1 MSSKGNP
8 RDGYHRFTIVLKK
21 LLIIALVSSVTTAFS
36 QKVGLV
42 LSGGGAKGIAHIGV
56 LKALEENEIP
66 IDYIVGTSMGGIIGG
81 CYAAGMSPDAIERM
95 VLSEDFLRWVNGY
108 PESKVNYHYARSE
121 DGPYFLKLNLS
132 LDSTFSF
139 QFNSSLA
146 NDVSLNFALAEK
158 MAQAAAISNNNF
170 DSLFVPLRVVAADV
184 FTQSEVV
191 LKKGSLSDALR
202 ATQTVPF
209 FYNPIRVD
217 GRYLFDGGVY
227 NNFPV
232 DVIQREFKPD
242 VIVGSNVSSK
252 IFNEYPYDQD
262 DKLIANSLLYM
273 LLDKSDPSA
282 IPESG
287 VYIQPDLE
295 GYSSLEFKFARALI
309 DSGYAQTMRQMPE
322 LKAKIA
328 ARKSCEEVVGKRNTF
343 NDQNKPWV
351 FEKLTFKSFNSKQR
365 KYIRRIFKIG
375 SVRKKPLY
383 YRNIREGYY
392 KLASEPYF
400 SNVYPSM
407 PFNKAS
413 NKFVLQLTKR
423 SQKNFQVDFGGVIAS
438 RDISNIALGLNY
450 YYFSNVLTHAF
461 AGFQTGSFY
470 KSAILRT
477 RFDLPILSR
486 FYIQPEV
493 MFNGWDYT
501 EGIDILKEDNTP
513 TVLKRFDRR
522 VGLHIGKAVGNQFK
536 VDVAIEAFNNDDY
549 FGNKKVFVSSDT
561 LDHLRLEGF
570 KTGITFSMNDLNRKQ
585 YASYGK
591 AYSISGNFFNV
602 KEDYS
607 PGNTADDSKV
617 ITAASHKWFRIKA
630 TAEHYF
636 TRGWYRPGVYAEAV
650 LSNQKFFTNYFG
662 TIINAPAF
670 FPLQDSRTLL
680 LENFRAFNYAAFGVR
695 NVFTIKDKLDFRL
708 EAYAFKPFE
717 HIKEA
722 ANQDAVDQMEFTQ
735 LFFAGTGSVV
745 FHSPVGPVALSVNY
759 YDDPENKFGVLL
771 HVGFLLFKNH
781 ILE

>member
-1 MSSKGNP
+1 MLRKL
-8 RDGYHRFTIVLKK
+8 FTILFIV
-21 LLIIALVSSVTTAFS
+21 SVTPAVA

-95 VLSEDFLRWVNGY
+95 ILSEDFLRWVNGY
-108 PESKVNYHYARSE
+108 PETKVNYHYAKAE
-121 DGPYFLKLNLS
+121 EGPYFLKLNLS

-158 MAQAAAISNNNF
+158 MAQAGAISNNNF
-170 DSLFVPLRVVAADV
+170 DSLLVPFRVVAADV
-184 FTQSEVV
+184 FTQSEVI
-191 LKKGSLSDALR
+191 LSKGSLSDALR

-232 DVIQREFKPD
+232 DVLQHEFKPD
-242 VIVGSNVSSK
+242 VVVGSNVSSK
-252 IFNEYPYDQD
+252 VFNEYPYDKD

-287 VYIQPDLE
+287 IYIQPNLE

-322 LKAKIA
+322 LKQKIA
-328 ARKSCEEVVGKRNTF
+328 ARQTCEEIVLKRNAF
-343 NDQNKPWV
+343 NIQSKPWV
-351 FEKLTFKSFNSKQR
+351 FEKITFKAFNSRQR
-365 KYIRRIFKIG
+365 RYIRRIFKVG
-375 SVRKKPLY
+375 SKKRQPLY
-383 YRNIREGYY
+383 YRDIRSGYY
-392 KLASEPYF
+392 KLAAEPYF

-407 PFNKAS
+407 PYNKQS
-413 NKFVLQLTKR
+413 DKFMLQLTKR
-423 SQKNFQVDFGGVIAS
+423 AQKNFQVDFGGVIAT

-450 YYFSNVLTHAF
+450 YYFNNLLTHAY

-470 KSAILRT
+470 KSAIVRT
-477 RFDLPILSR
+477 RIDMPFLDR
-486 FYIQPEV
+486 FYFQPEA

-501 EGIDILKEDNTP
+501 EGIDILKEKNMP

-522 VGLHIGKAVGNQFK
+522 LGVHIGKSVGNQFK
-536 VDVAIEAFNNDDY
+536 VDLSVEGFNNDDY
-549 FGNKKVFVSSDT
+549 FSNKKVFISSDT
-561 LDHLRLEGF
+561 LDQLKLEGF

-591 AYSISGNFFNV
+591 AYSISGHYFNV
-602 KEDYS
+602 KEDYT
-607 PGNTADDSKV
+607 PGNTADESH
-617 ITAASHKWFRIKA
+617 AENSASHKFFRIKA

-636 TRGWYRPGVYAEAV
+636 TRGWYRPGIYAEAV
-650 LSNQKFFTNYFG
+650 FSNQQFFSNYFG

-670 FPLQDSRTLL
+670 FPMQDSRTLV
-680 LENFRAFNYAAFGVR
+680 LENFRSYNYTAFGLR
-695 NVFTIKDKLDFRL
+695 NIFTIKNKVDFRL
-708 EAYAFKPFE
+708 EGYAFKPFQYIAE
-717 HIKEA
+717 NS
-722 ANQDAVDQMEFTQ
+722 NQDAVEEIELTKI
-735 LFFAGTGSVV
+735 FFAGTGSVV

-759 YDDPENKFGVLL
+759 YDDSENKFGVLL

-781 ILE
+781 IFE

>member
-1 MSSKGNP
+1 V
-8 RDGYHRFTIVLKK
+8 FKK
-21 LLIIALVSSVTTAFS
+21 LLLVVMTFS
-36 QKVGLV
+36 ITQTFAQKVGLV

-66 IDYIVGTSMGGIIGG
+66 VDYIVGTSMGGIIGG

-95 VLSEDFLRWVNGY
+95 ILSEDFLRWVNGY
-108 PESKVNYHYARSE
+108 PESKVNYHYARTE
-121 DGPYFLKLNLS
+121 GGPYFLKLNLS

-158 MAQAAAISNNNF
+158 MAQAAAISGNNF
-170 DSLFVPLRVVAADV
+170 DSLFVPFRVVAADV
-184 FTQSEVV
+184 FTQSEVI
-191 LKKGSLSDALR
+191 LSKGSLSDALR
-202 ATQTVPF
+202 ATQSVPF
-209 FYNPIRVD
+209 FYNPIRVE

-232 DVIQREFKPD
+232 DILQHEFRPD

-252 IFNEYPYDQD
+252 VFSEYPYDND

-287 VYIQPDLE
+287 VYIQPNLE

-322 LKAKIA
+322 LKRKIA
-328 ARKSCEEVVGKRNTF
+328 ARQACEDVVAKRNAF
-343 NDQNKPWV
+343 NNQNKPWV
-351 FEKLTFKSFNSKQR
+351 FEKITFKSFNSHQR
-365 KYIRRIFKIG
+365 KYIRRIFKVG
-375 SVRKKPLY
+375 SKKKPTLY
-383 YRNIREGYY
+383 YRDIRNGYY
-392 KLASEPYF
+392 KLAAEPYF

-407 PFNKAS
+407 IFNPEA

-423 SQKNFQVDFGGVIAS
+423 AQKNFQVDFGGVIAT

-450 YYFSNVLTHAF
+450 YYFNNLLTHAY

-470 KSAILRT
+470 KSALVRT
-477 RFDLPILSR
+477 RFDIPFFDR
-486 FYIQPEV
+486 FYVQPEA

-501 EGIDILKEDNTP
+501 ESVDILNEKSTP

-522 VGLHIGKAVGNQFK
+522 LGVHVGKAMGNQFK
-536 VDVAIEAFNNDDY
+536 VDMSLEGFNNDDY
-549 FGNKKVFVSSDT
+549 FSNKKVFVSSDT
-561 LDHLRLEGF
+561 LDQLELEGL
-570 KTGITFSMNDLNRKQ
+570 KTGLTFSMNDLNRKQ

-591 AYSISGNFFNV
+591 SYSVSAHFFSVREN
-602 KEDYS
+602 YT
-607 PGNTADDSKV
+607 PGNTADESQV
-617 ITAASHKWFRIKA
+617 ENTASHEWFRIKA

-636 TRGWYRPGVYAEAV
+636 TKGWYRPGFYAEAV
-650 LSNQKFFTNYFG
+650 FSNQKFFSNYFG
-662 TIINAPAF
+662 TIINTPAF
-670 FPLQDSRTLL
+670 FPMQDSRTLV
-680 LENFRAFNYAAFGVR
+680 LENFRAYNYVAFGVR
-695 NVFTIKDKLDFRL
+695 NIFTIKNKLDFRL
-708 EAYAFKPFE
+708 EGYAFKPFE
-717 HIKEA
+717 YIIENS
-722 ANQDAVDQMEFTQ
+722 NQDAVEQTDFTR
-735 LFFAGTGSVV
+735 LSFAATGSVV
-745 FHSPVGPVALSVNY
+745 FHSPVGPVALNVNY

>member
-1 MSSKGNP
+1 MC
-8 RDGYHRFTIVLKK
+8 
-21 LLIIALVSSVTTAFS
+21 SVTPGLA

-66 IDYIVGTSMGGIIGG
+66 IDYVVGTSMGGIIGG

-108 PESKVNYHYARSE
+108 PESKVNYHYARTE
-121 DGPYFLKLNLS
+121 EGPYFLKLNLS

-158 MAQAAAISNNNF
+158 MAQAGAISNNNF
-170 DSLFVPLRVVAADV
+170 DSLFIPLRVVAADV

-191 LKKGSLSDALR
+191 LAKGSLSDALR

-232 DVIQREFKPD
+232 DVLQREFKPD
-242 VIVGSNVSSK
+242 VVVGSNVSSK
-252 IFNEYPYDQD
+252 VFNEYPYNED

-282 IPESG
+282 IPEEG
-287 VYIQPDLE
+287 VYIQPNLE

-322 LKAKIA
+322 LKRKISS
-328 ARKSCEEVVGKRNTF
+328 RTPCDRVVDRRNNF
-343 NDQNKPWV
+343 NNQNKPWV
-351 FEKLTFKSFNSKQR
+351 FEKLTFRSFNSHQR

-375 SVRKKPLY
+375 NSRKTLY

-392 KLASEPYF
+392 KLAAEPYF

-407 PFNKAS
+407 PFNKDA

-423 SQKNFQVDFGGVIAS
+423 AQKNFQVDFGGVIAT
-438 RDISNIALGLNY
+438 RDISNIALGINY
-450 YYFSNVLTHAF
+450 YYFNNLLTHAS

-470 KSAILRT
+470 KSAVVRT
-477 RFDLPILSR
+477 RFDVPFLDR
-486 FYIQPEV
+486 FYIQPEAI
-493 MFNGWDYT
+493 FNGWDYT
-501 EGIDILKEDNTP
+501 EGIDILKERNTP

-522 VGLHIGKAVGNQFK
+522 LGMHIGKSVGNQFK
-536 VDVAIEAFNNDDY
+536 VDLAIEAFNNDDY
-549 FGNKKVFVSSDT
+549 YGNKKVFVSSDT

-591 AYSISGNFFNV
+591 AYSVSGNFFNV
-602 KEDYS
+602 QEDYY
-607 PGNTADDSKV
+607 PGNTADPGKLKN
-617 ITAASHKWFRIKA
+617 AASHKWFRLKA
-630 TAEHYF
+630 TGEHYF
-636 TRGWYRPGVYAEAV
+636 TRGWYRPGIYAEAV
-650 LSNQKFFTNYFG
+650 LSNQPFFSNYFG
-662 TIINAPAF
+662 TIINSPSF

-680 LENFRAFNYAAFGVR
+680 LENFRATNYAAFGVR
-695 NVFTIKDKLDFRL
+695 NIFTIKNKLDFRL
-708 EAYAFKPFE
+708 EGYAFKPLAD
-717 HIKEA
+717 IKEGT
-722 ANQDAVDQMEFTQ
+722 NQDAIEQIELTR
-735 LFFAGTGSVV
+735 LYFAGTGSII
-745 FHSPVGPVALSVNY
+745 FHAPVGPVALSFNY